1 MNLLIVENN
10 FLLKENFFFQS
21 DLEDNINLI
30 FSSSIRS
37 VRKILNKKKF
47 DFIIVSSLAPKLNS
61 FDVITNIFKIK
72 PKNKIIQILEKNN
85 DAKHSFSS
93 YHLKKPFMVNK
104 LLFILSKSKIK
115 KLNKK
120 KIVNLKNGLIFKK
133 FQRKLFFL
141 KKKIELTLTEKE
153 SEILEYLLK
162 EKKFIKKKV
171 LLENIWGFNS
181 KVKTRTLETHIYRLR
196 KKIRKNFGIKKFI
209 SVKDN
214 SYKIF

>member
-37 VRKILNKKKF
+37 VKKILNKKKF
-47 DFIIVSSLAPKLNS
+47 DFIIISSLAPKLNS

-85 DAKHSFSS
+85 DTKHSFSS

-120 KIVNLKNGLIFKK
+120 KIINLKNGLIFKK

-141 KKKIELTLTEKE
+141 KKKIGLTLTEKE

>member
-37 VRKILNKKKF
+37 VRKILNKNKF
-47 DFIIVSSLAPKLNS
+47 DFIIISSLAPKLNS

-85 DAKHSFSS
+85 DTKHSFSS

-141 KKKIELTLTEKE
+141 KKKIGLTLTEKE

>member
-30 FSSSIRS
+30 FSSSIKS
-37 VRKILNKKKF
+37 VKKILNKKKF
-47 DFIIVSSLAPKLNS
+47 DFIIISSLTPKLNS

-85 DAKHSFSS
+85 DTKHSFSS

-141 KKKIELTLTEKE
+141 KKKIGLTLTEKE